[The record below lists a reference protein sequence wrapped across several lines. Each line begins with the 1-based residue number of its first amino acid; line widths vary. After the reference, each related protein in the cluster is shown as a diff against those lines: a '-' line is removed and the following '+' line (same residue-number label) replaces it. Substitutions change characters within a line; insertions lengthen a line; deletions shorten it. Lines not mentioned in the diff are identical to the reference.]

1 MLSPS
6 RPDSPWTDGRKV
18 GYPCAPH
25 CTRGIDMD
33 MRDLPP
39 DEQYHALIAALTVI
53 VILLVVLALVLV
65 SKLPG
70 G

>member
-1 MLSPS
+1 
-6 RPDSPWTDGRKV
+6 
-18 GYPCAPH
+18 
-25 CTRGIDMD
+25 MD